1 MRKAEAGTSDLDL
14 LLRFSQY
21 RKLLPPVRKAEADA
35 SDLDLFLRRSQYGKF
50 LCAVRETKDGER
62 TVGTEAGQQTPTKG
76 AGDMALITYK
86 CPNCGGTLTFH
97 PELQKFQCEYCLSE
111 FTEQEMDELSLVSTE
126 QSDGSS
132 DQDAGTRSD
141 SANPDFSDGA
151 VLRKEGDSGKAEEMA
166 FYICPS
172 CGAQIIAGETTAA
185 TFCYY
190 CHSPVVLE
198 GRLSGEFRPD
208 FVLPFVMDRKKAEE
222 IFLNWIEKKKF
233 VPKSFLAR
241 EQIEKMTGVYFPY
254 LIYSCTVDGN
264 IRAEGERQR
273 TWTAGNI
280 RYTEHRKYQLER
292 GGELYVNHVARNA
305 LKRNNSTLVEGV
317 LPFDMEKMVPFQPEY
332 LSGFQA
338 EKRDMDESL
347 FTPEVEEEVKSYTV
361 QNLMNSLEAYSPVRI
376 KESKTVIHDAKWQYA
391 LLPVWVLTY
400 RSRDKGT
407 VYYFAMNGQT
417 GKVCGRL
424 PVDKRRLGMLFLA
437 VFLPVFLFLLAGGW
451 FL

>member
-1 MRKAEAGTSDLDL
+1 
-14 LLRFSQY
+14 
-21 RKLLPPVRKAEADA
+21 
-35 SDLDLFLRRSQYGKF
+35 
-50 LCAVRETKDGER
+50 
-62 TVGTEAGQQTPTKG
+62 
-76 AGDMALITYK
+76 MALITYK

-132 DQDAGTRSD
+132 DRGERKQSG
-141 SANPDFSDGA
+141 SADPDFSDETALG
-151 VLRKEGDSGKAEEMA
+151 KEDSGKADRLSGHEDGLPGQADGPSGKEDSRSGNGSAEEMA
-166 FYICPS
+166 SYICPS
-172 CGAQIIAGETTAA
+172 CGAQIIACETTAA

-222 IFLNWIEKKKF
+222 IFLGWIEKKKF
-233 VPKSFLAR
+233 VPKSFFAR

-273 TWTAGNI
+273 TWVAGNI
-280 RYTEHRKYQLER
+280 RYTEHKKYQLER
-292 GGELYVNHVARNA
+292 GGELYVNHVTRNA

-338 EKRDMDESL
+338 EKRDMDAGL

-361 QNLMNSLEAYSPVRI
+361 QNLMNSLGAYSPVHI
-376 KESKTVIHDAKWQYA
+376 KESETVIRDAKWQYA
-391 LLPVWVLTY
+391 LLPVWMLTY
-400 RSRDKGT
+400 RSRDRGT

-417 GKVCGRL
+417 GKICGRL
-424 PVDKRRLGMLFLA
+424 PVDKKRLGMLFMA